1 MRVFGLNIPKVIQQR
16 STKELSREARQ
27 RLQVLDWYG
36 AHGRNARWGCRHF
49 GGSPD
54 TFYRWK
60 RRYQHLA
67 LASLESRSHRPQRR
81 RQPTW
86 AVELAVA
93 VLQLRTENPRWGKA
107 KLRRLLH
114 AQGWVVCVSMVGRIL
129 TSLKATGQLAE
140 GRAPGVTVLRRPLV
154 RPYAMRKPKD
164 YRPIQPGD
172 LVQLDTLDL
181 RPLPGVILKQFTAR
195 DVVSRWD
202 VLTVGTQATA
212 AAATRFL
219 DDLRARSPFPH
230 PSPPGRWWQRVHGR
244 LRTGLP
250 AALHPP
256 FCAPTTQPQAQWLRG
271 TGQPHPHRGI
281 LGMLRRRPGR
291 GQRPGRPPGLGAPLQ
306 HLSTPPGPGL
316 PYALAVSPTMP
327 SLKKGAK
334 CTGSTG
340 LVHWVAH
347 LVLRPL
353 YWA

>member
-1 MRVFGLNIPKVIQQR
+1 M
-16 STKELSREARQ
+16 
-27 RLQVLDWYG
+27 LDWYG
-36 AHGRNARWGCRHF
+36 AHGRNARWACRHF
-49 GGSPD
+49 GISPD

-60 RRYQHLA
+60 RRYQTLA

-86 AVELAVA
+86 AVELAIA

-219 DDLRARSPFPH
+219 DDLRARSPFPIRALQVDGGSEFMAGFEQACQQRGIRLFVLPPRSPKLNGCVERANRTHTEEFWECYDGDLDVASARAALLAWKHRYNTYRPHQARGYLTPLQFLQQCH
-230 PSPPGRWWQRVHGR
+230 PSRKEQSVRD
-244 LRTGLP
+244 LLD
-250 AALHPP
+250 
-256 FCAPTTQPQAQWLRG
+256 
-271 TGQPHPHRGI
+271 
-281 LGMLRRRPGR
+281 
-291 GQRPGRPPGLGAPLQ
+291 
-306 HLSTPPGPGL
+306 
-316 PYALAVSPTMP
+316 
-327 SLKKGAK
+327 
-334 CTGSTG
+334 
-340 LVHWVAH
+340 
-347 LVLRPL
+347 
-353 YWA
+353 

>member
-36 AHGRNARWGCRHF
+36 AHGRNARWACRHF
-49 GGSPD
+49 GISPD

-181 RPLPGVILKQFTAR
+181 RPLPGVVLKQFTAR

-219 DDLRARSPFPH
+219 DDLRARSPFPIRALQVDGGSEFMAGFEQACQQRGIRLFVL
-230 PSPPGRWWQRVHGR
+230 PPRSPKLNGCVERAN
-244 LRTGLP
+244 RTHTEEFWECYDGDLDVASAR
-250 AALHPP
+250 AALLAWEHRYNTYRPH
-256 FCAPTTQPQAQWLRG
+256 QA
-271 TGQPHPHRGI
+271 
-281 LGMLRRRPGR
+281 LGYLT
-291 GQRPGRPPGLGAPLQ
+291 PL
-306 HLSTPPGPGL
+306 
-316 PYALAVSPTMP
+316 
-327 SLKKGAK
+327 
-334 CTGSTG
+334 
-340 LVHWVAH
+340 
-347 LVLRPL
+347 
-353 YWA
+353 